1 MPSFTADQI
10 HTLIAALPSHIA
22 KRKRTVLRLM
32 LDEWGRIDLEEH
44 LKRST
49 PKQTRARKNAMHLVA
64 KRAEEFAGALASLDR
79 TSRFAVATR
88 LLELET
94 GADFW
99 SSPRERVR
107 EVEHRLADE
116 PQKLRRLAEAA
127 ESEATRWQPLPLR
140 HDSLIRYLLLQDLA
154 AIFEYA
160 TSERAERQVRG
171 KDHFE
176 AGKDYGP
183 FWNFASAAWTI
194 VFGSTDGLSAAIRRW
209 TEGRAKY
216 GEISAVVENAHLR
229 HPEWQILEA

>member
-229 HPEWQILEA
+229 HPEWRILEA